1 MTEKSSRSQ
10 LEYALIL
17 GSLAALGPLCI
28 DLYLPALPQ
37 MANAFATSTSV
48 TQLSLTA
55 GLLGLGA
62 GQLVFGPLSDK
73 LGRRLPLLL
82 SLAMLLLTS
91 IWCALAQDIGQLI
104 VARLLQGIAGA
115 GGAVLSRAIAR
126 DLYIGHA
133 LTRFFSLLMLINGL
147 APILS
152 PVFGG
157 LLLSITSWR
166 GIFALLAVIA
176 CLLLTMSAL
185 RLNETLPAERRITG
199 GVGSMLSSLGSL
211 LRERTF
217 MGLCLA
223 QGLCGA
229 GMFAYIGASP
239 FVLQEVYG
247 LSPQA
252 FSVCFAVNG
261 IGLIAAGQLA
271 AHFSLRF
278 GEQRVL
284 RAGLTIAVTAAL
296 ALTVAGLLH
305 APLIGIL
312 IPLFFAIAMIG
323 IVGPCASSLA
333 MQSQGDKAGS
343 ASALIGLNMFMFGA
357 LSVPFTGL
365 GGNTSALSMA
375 LVILGCYLLAVTAY
389 LLLSPQPLAQKAL
402 AEKRQKKN
410 T

>member
-1 MTEKSSRSQ
+1 MTEKSSRSR

-17 GSLAALGPLCI
+17 GTLAALGPLCT

-37 MANAFATSTSV
+37 MTGALATSTAA

-62 GQLVFGPLSDK
+62 GQLIFGPLSDK

-91 IWCALAQDIGQLI
+91 VWCALAQDIGQLI

-115 GGAVLSRAIAR
+115 GGAVLSRAVAR
-126 DLYIGHA
+126 DLYVGHA

-152 PVFGG
+152 PVLGG
-157 LLLSITSWR
+157 LLLGVTDWR
-166 GIFALLAVIA
+166 GIFVLLAVIA
-176 CLLLTMSAL
+176 FLLLAMCLL
-185 RLNETLPAERRITG
+185 RLNETLPAERRIAG

-252 FSVCFAVNG
+252 FSLCFAVNG

-271 AHFSLRF
+271 SHFSLRF

-284 RAGLTIAVTAAL
+284 HAGLAVSVISAL
-296 ALTVAGLLH
+296 VLTVAGLLH

-333 MQSQGDKAGS
+333 MQSQGSKAGS
-343 ASALIGLNMFMFGA
+343 ASALIGLSMFALGA

-365 GGNTSALSMA
+365 TGSTSALSMA
-375 LVILGCYLLAVTAY
+375 LVILGCYLLAVIAY
-389 LLLSPQPLAQKAL
+389 LLLSLKCTARGDQP
-402 AEKRQKKN
+402 EKG
-410 T
+410 

>member
-157 LLLSITSWR
+157 LLLGITSWR
-166 GIFALLAVIA
+166 GIFVLLAVIA

-284 RAGLTIAVTAAL
+284 RVGLTIAVTAAL